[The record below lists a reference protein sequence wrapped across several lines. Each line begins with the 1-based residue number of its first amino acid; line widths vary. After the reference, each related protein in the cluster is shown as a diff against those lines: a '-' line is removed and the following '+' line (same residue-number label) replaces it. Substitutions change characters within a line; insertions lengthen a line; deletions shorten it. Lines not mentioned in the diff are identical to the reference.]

1 MLKRGG
7 CDKSFQFLSFDLE
20 VMYIIIMSSLSI
32 NFIIDLKKH
41 TIKTYNRLNP
51 LNHEQIAKLCFLSK
65 TNYKHFLCHW
75 CLP

>member
-32 NFIIDLKKH
+32 DFIIDLKKKH
-41 TIKTYNRLNP
+41 
-51 LNHEQIAKLCFLSK
+51 
-65 TNYKHFLCHW
+65 YKNIQSFKSLK
-75 CLP
+75 P